1 MNKLTRALL
10 LIVWSFAYVES
21 RAQTDT
27 KAIEGKVLT
36 EAMRPADAATVKLL
50 NHPDSALIASTIS
63 DQNGFFEFRNI
74 KPGKYFIAIS
84 KVGYNRFFTVQYVIG
99 ENTGN
104 IKTPD
109 VKLVPLNYQLKEV
122 KVTAKKDFV
131 EVRPDKTV
139 INVEKS
145 IVSAGN
151 NMLDVLRNAPG
162 VKVSGEDVLFKGGQ
176 KALIA
181 INGKVTQLTGEQLA
195 ELLKSYQ
202 SSMVNSVELI
212 ANPSAKYD
220 AAGGGLINIVLKKN
234 RDLGW
239 RISVS
244 QSAAAGENYK
254 FNSAVNLNYRSKK
267 VNLFGSYVFAANEIP
282 RFWDVDRLINVGPN
296 VSEYRMRYKGTTRL
310 KSYTFNTGADWT
322 ISPKQ
327 NLGFI
332 VHGYSTPADIDKRN
346 TTYIA
351 NNSVPDSTITTRS
364 GIDRTIYNLNYNINY
379 KGSFGADNKHVLS
392 ADLDLSDY
400 NRRSDEN
407 LRNDFFNPAG
417 AVVRDPLFYQV
428 YSPADI
434 NVYSAKVDYT
444 RVISANTNVDAG
456 VKVSKV
462 NSDNRIDFSEQVNG
476 AAQLVPGLTDHFVY
490 KERIEAGYINL
501 HTKIG
506 STDVT
511 AGLRAEQT
519 HANRTSYNPN
529 RVADTSYFNLFPS
542 IQLIRSVGEEH
553 QFTLSYNRRIGR
565 PNYQDLNPFVAY
577 IDPYAFSTGNPFLKP
592 QYVSSVEL
600 ADTYLIK
607 FKAALSFSITN
618 DFYTTIYEQ
627 NNATGVYTTT
637 KSNVANRHVYGL
649 EITAPFDITPWWQIT
664 NYIELSHSRY
674 FYKEAGAG
682 NKHAYDFL
690 TQVNQSFNI
699 TDKFK
704 AEVNA
709 NYETPTYF
717 GIKNY
722 REQYYFSAGMS
733 HAILHDQGTI
743 RLAMSDIFNTQ
754 IDRYDT
760 RFLNLNMRG
769 REKPGTRFVTAT
781 FTYRFGN
788 NSLKAARKRTGG
800 SGEEVSRM
808 GGSSNEN

>member
-1 MNKLTRALL
+1 MNILTRSFL
-10 LIVWSFAYVES
+10 LILFAFACTQS
-21 RAQTDT
+21 LAQTGL
-27 KAIEGKVLT
+27 KGIEGKVLT
-36 EAMRPADAATVKLL
+36 EVMQPADAATVRLL
-50 NHPDSALIASTIS
+50 HHPDSLLIATTIS
-63 DQNGFFEFRNI
+63 DKNGFFEFRDI
-74 KPGKYFIAIS
+74 KPGKYFIAIN
-84 KVGYNRFFTVQYVIG
+84 KLGYNKFYTLQYVVAEG
-99 ENTGN
+99 SGN

-122 KVTAKKDFV
+122 KVTAKKEFV
-131 EVRPDKTV
+131 EVRPDKTI

-151 NMLDVLRNAPG
+151 NMLDVLKNAPG
-162 VKVSGEDVLFKGGQ
+162 VKVSGEEVLFKGGQ

-195 ELLKSYQ
+195 ELLKSYN
-202 SSMVNSVELI
+202 SSMVSSVELI
-212 ANPSAKYD
+212 GNPSAKYD

-239 RISVS
+239 RVS
-244 QSAAAGENYK
+244 TTQSAAVGENYK
-254 FNSAVNLNYRSKK
+254 FNSGINLNYRAKK
-267 VNLFGSYVFAANEIP
+267 VNLFGSYIFTASEVP
-282 RFWDVDRLINVGPN
+282 RFWDVDRLITIGPN
-296 VSEYRMRYKGTTRL
+296 TSDYKMRYKGTTRL
-310 KSYTFNTGADWT
+310 KSYTFNTGADWAV
-322 ISPKQ
+322 SPKQ
-327 NLGFI
+327 NIGFI
-332 VHGYSTPADIDKRN
+332 LHGYATPADIDKRN
-346 TTYIA
+346 TTNIA
-351 NNSVPDSTITTRS
+351 YNGVPDSVITTRS
-364 GIDRTIYNLNYNINY
+364 GISRNIYNLNYNLNY
-379 KGSFGADNKHVLS
+379 RGFFGKDNKHVLS
-392 ADLDLSDY
+392 ADMDYSDY
-400 NRRSDEN
+400 NRRSDEE

-417 AVVRDPLFYQV
+417 VQVRDPLFYRV
-428 YSPADI
+428 ISPADI
-434 NVYSAKVDYT
+434 NIYSAKIDYT
-444 RVISANTNVDAG
+444 RVLSSSGSVDAG

-462 NSDNRIDFSEQVNG
+462 NSDNRIDFNEQVDGNF
-476 AAQLVPGLTDHFVY
+476 QLVPGLTDHFVY
-490 KERIEAGYINL
+490 KERIEAGYVNY

-506 STDVT
+506 ATDIT

-542 IQLIRSVGEEH
+542 IQLIRGVGEKH
-553 QFTLSYNRRIGR
+553 QFTLSYNRRISR

-592 QYVSSVEL
+592 QYVNYFEL

-607 FKAALSFSITN
+607 FKAALSFTATN

-649 EITAPFDITPWWQIT
+649 EITAPFDVTPWWQI
-664 NYIELSHSRY
+664 NSYFEFSHSRY
-674 FYKEAGAG
+674 FYKDENAG

-690 TQVNQSFNI
+690 TQINQSFSI

-733 HAILHDQGTI
+733 HIILHDQGTI

-760 RFLNLNMRG
+760 RYLNLNMRG
-769 REKPGTRFVTAT
+769 REKPGTRFVTVT
-781 FTYRFGN
+781 FNYRFGN
-788 NSLKAARKRTGG
+788 STLKAARKRTGG
-800 SGEEVSRM
+800 AAEELSRM

>member
-1 MNKLTRALL
+1 MNLLTRCFLFVL
-10 LIVWSFAYVES
+10 FAFACTAAF
-21 RAQTDT
+21 AQTSP
-27 KAIEGKVLT
+27 KGIEGKVLT
-36 EAMRPADAATVKLL
+36 EALQPADAATVRLL
-50 NHPDSALIASTIS
+50 QHPDSTLIATTIS
-63 DQNGFFEFRNI
+63 DVNGFFEFRDI
-74 KPGKYFIAIS
+74 KPGKYFIAIN
-84 KVGYNRFFTVQYVIG
+84 KVGYNRFYTLQYVVAEG
-99 ENTGN
+99 TGK

-122 KVTAKKDFV
+122 KVTAKKNFI

-151 NMLDVLRNAPG
+151 NMLDVLRTAPG
-162 VKVSGEDVLFKGGQ
+162 IKVSGEDVLYKGGQ

-195 ELLKSYQ
+195 ELLKSYN
-202 SSMVNSVELI
+202 SSMVSSVELI

-239 RISVS
+239 RIGVV
-244 QSAAAGENYK
+244 QAAAVGENYK
-254 FNSAVNLNYRSKK
+254 FTSTVNLNYRAKK
-267 VNLFGSYVFAANEIP
+267 VNLFGSYVFTASEVP
-282 RFWDVDRLINVGPN
+282 RFWDVDRLIIIGQNT
-296 VSEYRMRYKGTTRL
+296 SDYKMRYKGTTRL
-310 KSYTFNTGADWT
+310 KNYTFNTGADWA

-327 NLGFI
+327 NIGFI
-332 VHGYSTPADIDKRN
+332 VHGYATPADIDKRN
-346 TTYIA
+346 TTNIA
-351 NNSVPDSTITTRS
+351 YNGVPDSVITTNS
-364 GIDRTIYNLNYNINY
+364 GIDRNIYNLNYNLNY
-379 KGSFGADNKHVLS
+379 KGTFGSDDQHILS
-392 ADLDLSDY
+392 ADLDYSDY
-400 NRRSDEN
+400 DRRSDEN

-417 AVVRDPLFYQV
+417 VQVRDPLFFQV
-428 YSPADI
+428 TSPADI
-434 NVYSAKVDYT
+434 NVYSGKVDYT
-444 RVISANTNVDAG
+444 RVLSKESSVEAG
-456 VKVSKV
+456 IKLSKV
-462 NSDNRIDFSEQVNG
+462 NSDNRIDFNEQVDG
-476 AAQLVPGLTDHFVY
+476 SYQLVPNLTDHFVY
-490 KERIEAGYINL
+490 KERIEAGYINYN
-501 HTKIG
+501 TKIG
-506 STDVT
+506 STDVS

-519 HANRTSYNPN
+519 HADRTSFNPN
-529 RVADTSYFNLFPS
+529 RRADTSYFNLFPS
-542 IQLIRSVGEEH
+542 IQLIRGIGEEH
-553 QFTLSYNRRIGR
+553 QFTLSYNRRIAR

-592 QYVSSVEL
+592 QYVNYFEL

-607 FKAALSFSITN
+607 FKAALSFSVTN

-649 EITAPFDITPWWQIT
+649 EITAPFDITPWWQIN

-674 FYKEAGAG
+674 FYKDAGAA

-690 TQVNQSFNI
+690 IQMNQAFSI
-699 TDKFK
+699 TEKFK
-704 AEVNA
+704 AEVNG

-722 REQYYFSAGMS
+722 REQYYFSAGLS
-733 HAILHDQGTI
+733 HVIMRDQGTI

-769 REKPGTRFVTAT
+769 REKPGTRFVTVT
-781 FTYRFGN
+781 FSYRFGN

-800 SGEEVSRM
+800 SGDEVSRM
-808 GGSSNEN
+808 GGSTNDN